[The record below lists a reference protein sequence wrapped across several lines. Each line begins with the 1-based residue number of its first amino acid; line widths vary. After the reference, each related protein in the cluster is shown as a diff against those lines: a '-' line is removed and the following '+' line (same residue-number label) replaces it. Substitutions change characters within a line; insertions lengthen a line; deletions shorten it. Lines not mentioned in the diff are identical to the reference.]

1 MIGGSTRRVRAS
13 HDGRHLSA
21 VIWRPLRV
29 ACLIAALSSG
39 ARAASDEPSIH
50 VALDPAR
57 NAAEIRASIEIPVP
71 PAIVW
76 RVMIDC
82 ARAYKII
89 SGLVSCRILEASA
102 DGASDVREHVIDPG
116 FFLPHFRN
124 RFRSDYLPRRLIRF
138 HRIGGDL
145 KIADGEWRLEPR
157 AGGQATRLVY
167 HAHLGLF
174 APLPGV
180 LVRAG
185 IRHDFPTVLR
195 ALRRE
200 ALNEVGRDE

>member
-1 MIGGSTRRVRAS
+1 LPGLISRQ
-13 HDGRHLSA
+13 
-21 VIWRPLRV
+21 ILRI
-29 ACLIAALSSG
+29 LFIAALSSG
-39 ARAASDEPSIH
+39 ARAASDDPNIH

-57 NAAEIRASIEIPVP
+57 NAAEIRASIDIPAP

-82 ARAYKII
+82 ARAYKIV
-89 SGLVSCRILEASA
+89 SGLVACRILEASA
-102 DGASDVREHVIDPG
+102 DGSNDVREHVIDPG

-138 HRIGGDL
+138 RRISGDF
-145 KIADGEWRLEPR
+145 KVADGEWRLEPR
-157 AGGQATRLVY
+157 VGGQATRVAY
-167 HAHLGLF
+167 HAHLALF
-174 APLPGV
+174 APVPGV

-185 IRHDFPTVLR
+185 IRHDFPNVLR

-200 ALNEVGRDE
+200 ALKEAGRDE